1 MKNGGLRSGAR
12 KLMALILVAALS
24 FPVSPAAAQ
33 EAHAEAQDTM
43 AQITKVVASSTQNSD
58 SQSNGVLES
67 RDLAKSSSQP
77 VYENGAIQIYSFEQ
91 LSRIGSGSIVM
102 TLDADA
108 SAVGT
113 GDQVLDENGN
123 AICYA
128 ADASYRL
135 MSNIA
140 IPEGKSWTL
149 PEGFTGTFVSS
160 NEGSEEGKS
169 TLYDETTD
177 TIYIHNPYQ
186 LAVMVQADA
195 ADQPVLD
202 NDADASQFGMGSP
215 VTNSNGDVV
224 TYSPGHSYVIAQDFY
239 SDTPENA
246 SLLSSDETVDS
257 QSVSANDGRDFAG
270 QVLKEIDGKTY
281 ILIGNAK
288 QLEAIG
294 TNDPVYTAAYER
306 KHDGILSGS
315 YSYTMVYGGD
325 ADLKKDQNGTDNFEF
340 QKISDNWLETV
351 VGVDQ
356 KTGKYGSNGSYKT
369 EATYSAD
376 ANYIIFRDID
386 LNDLNNNKAQSNW
399 VPLTFSGT
407 MVGAKATEGGPSLE
421 RCGRCQRRP
430 QRLDRDHRDRTPQ
443 DFEYEGS
450 SEQPLGC
457 GKADGRGL
465 LCHVA
470 QRDGRG

>member
-58 SQSNGVLES
+58 SQSNGALES

-108 SAVGT
+108 STVGT
-113 GDQVLDENGN
+113 GDQALDENGN

-149 PEGFTGTFVSS
+149 PEGFAGTFVSS
-160 NEGSEEGKS
+160 DEGSEEGKS
-169 TLYDETTD
+169 TLYDEATD

-186 LAVMVQADA
+186 LAVIAQDDA
-195 ADQPVLD
+195 ADQVVLG
-202 NDADASQFGMGSP
+202 NDANASQFGMGSP
-215 VTNSNGDVV
+215 VTDSNGDVV
-224 TYSPGHSYVIAQDFY
+224 TYSPDHSYVIAQDFS
-239 SDTPENA
+239 SDTPENT

-281 ILIGNAK
+281 ILIGNAE
-288 QLEAIG
+288 QLAAIG
-294 TNDPVYTAAYER
+294 SGKKVYTAVYQAKYHALEGWQV
-306 KHDGILSGS
+306 DTDSTTAIPSCSTVATPILKRIRTAS
-315 YSYTMVYGGD
+315 
-325 ADLKKDQNGTDNFEF
+325 
-340 QKISDNWLETV
+340 KISDLARMASR
-351 VGVDQ
+351 
-356 KTGKYGSNGSYKT
+356 K
-369 EATYSAD
+369 
-376 ANYIIFRDID
+376 
-386 LNDLNNNKAQSNW
+386 
-399 VPLTFSGT
+399 P
-407 MVGAKATEGGPSLE
+407 KATFLKG
-421 RCGRCQRRP
+421 
-430 QRLDRDHRDRTPQ
+430 
-443 DFEYEGS
+443 
-450 SEQPLGC
+450 
-457 GKADGRGL
+457 
-465 LCHVA
+465 
-470 QRDGRG
+470 